1 MLTSG
6 LLCATRKKTSVYGTR
21 RHTFGETGSYTLED
35 LRTQAS
41 VTGDEMNR
49 ASRKILKT

>member
-6 LLCATRKKTSVYGTR
+6 LLCAIRKKTSVYGTR
-21 RHTFGETGSYTLED
+21 RHTFGEIGSYTLED
-35 LRTQAS
+35 LRTQPS

-49 ASRKILKT
+49 ASRKILKA